1 MDFNLSDDQQAFREA
16 ARAFAEKSMAPYA
29 AKWDDEHIFPKDVLK
44 EAGEMGFM
52 GMYTPEA
59 LGGMGLSRLDTAVIV
74 EELAAACPSTAAF
87 ITIHNMATWMIA
99 SFASDDL
106 KQEIVPK
113 LASGEWL
120 ASYCLTEPGAGSDAA
135 SLRTKAAR
143 DGDSYVINGSKVFIS
158 GAGAT
163 DILVLMART
172 GAPDSGYKGIS
183 TFVIPADAD
192 GVSYGKNEE
201 KMGWHSQPTRMISLE
216 NVRIPVSNRVGE
228 EGDGF
233 AIAMKGLDGG
243 RLNIATCSL
252 GGAQAALLRA
262 RNYMHE
268 REQFGKPL
276 AAFQALQFKLADM
289 ATNLVAARQM
299 VRLGAFK
306 LDNADPEAT
315 LHCAMAKRFA
325 TDACFEVVNDALQLH
340 GGYGYIREYP
350 LERFLRD
357 LRVHQI
363 LEGTNEI
370 MRLIVAR
377 RLLDDGVAE
386 AIQ

>member
-1 MDFNLSDDQQAFREA
+1 MDFNLTEDQLAFREA
-16 ARAFAEKSMAPYA
+16 ARNFAEKSMAPHA
-29 AKWDDEHIFPKDVLK
+29 AKWDDEHIFPVDTLK

-52 GMYTPEA
+52 GIYTPEA
-59 LGGMGLSRLDTAVIV
+59 LGGMGLSRLDTSVIV

-87 ITIHNMATWMIA
+87 ITIHNMATWMVA

-135 SLRTKAAR
+135 SLRTKAVR

-158 GAGAT
+158 GAGGT

-172 GAPDSGYKGIS
+172 GAADSGAKGIS
-183 TFVIPADAD
+183 TFVIPADAE
-192 GVSYGKNEE
+192 GISYGKNEE
-201 KMGWHSQPTRMISLE
+201 KMGWHSQPTRTINLE
-216 NVRIPVSNRVGE
+216 NVRIPVTNRVGE
-228 EGDGF
+228 EGGGF

-306 LDNADPEAT
+306 LDSGDTEAT

-325 TDACFEVVNDALQLH
+325 TDVCFDVVNDSLQLH

-350 LERFLRD
+350 LERYLRD

>member
-1 MDFNLSDDQQAFREA
+1 MDFNLTEDQSAFRDA
-16 ARAFAEKSMAPYA
+16 ARTFAEKSMAPHA
-29 AKWDDEHIFPKDVLK
+29 AKWDNEHIFPVDTLK
-44 EAGEMGFM
+44 AAGEMGFM
-52 GMYTPEA
+52 GIYTPEA
-59 LGGMGLSRLDTAVIV
+59 LGGMGLSRLDTSVIV
-74 EELAAACPSTAAF
+74 EELASACPSTAAF
-87 ITIHNMATWMIA
+87 ITIHNMATWMVA

-106 KQEIVPK
+106 KQKIVPR

-135 SLRTKAAR
+135 NLRTKAVR
-143 DGDSYVINGSKVFIS
+143 DGDSYLISGSKVFIS
-158 GAGAT
+158 GAGDT

-172 GAPDSGYKGIS
+172 GAPDSGSKGIS

-192 GVSYGKNEE
+192 GISYGKNEE
-201 KMGWHSQPTRMISLE
+201 KMGWHSQPTRTINLE
-216 NVRIPVSNRVGE
+216 NVRVPAASRIGE

-306 LDNADPEAT
+306 LDSGDTEAT

-325 TDACFEVVNDALQLH
+325 TDVCFDVVNDALQLH

-350 LERFLRD
+350 LERYLRD

-377 RLLDDGVAE
+377 RLLDNGVAE

>member
-1 MDFNLSDDQQAFREA
+1 MNFDLTEDQQAFREA
-16 ARAFAEKSMAPYA
+16 ARAFAQKSMAPFA
-29 AKWDDEHIFPKDVLK
+29 AHWDEESIFPKDVLR
-44 EAGEMGFM
+44 EAGEMGFC
-52 GMYTPEA
+52 GLYTPEA
-59 LGGMGLSRLDTAVIV
+59 FGGMGLSRQDTAVIV

-87 ITIHNMATWMIA
+87 ITIHNMATWMLA
-99 SFASDDL
+99 SFGTDEV
-106 KQEIVPK
+106 KQNVVPT
-113 LASGEWL
+113 LASGEKL

-135 SLRTKAAR
+135 SLRTKAEP
-143 DGDSYVINGSKVFIS
+143 DGDDYVINGSKVFIS

-163 DILVLMART
+163 DVLILMART
-172 GAPDSGYKGIS
+172 GGPGSGAKGIS
-183 TFVIPADAD
+183 AFLIPADAE
-192 GVSYGKNEE
+192 GVSYGKNEK
-201 KMGWHSQPTRMISLE
+201 KMGWHSQPTRSVTLE
-216 NVRIPVSNRVGE
+216 NVRVPVANRLGAEGE
-228 EGDGF
+228 GF

-262 RNYMHE
+262 RDYMHA
-268 REQFGKPL
+268 RAQFGKPL

-306 LDNADPEAT
+306 LDNGDPEAT

-325 TDACFEVVNDALQLH
+325 TDVCFDVVNDALQLH

-350 LERFLRD
+350 LERYLRD

-363 LEGTNEI
+363 LEGTNEV

-377 RLLDDGVAE
+377 RILEQGVAE

>member
-1 MDFNLSDDQQAFREA
+1 MNFNLTEDQLAFREA
-16 ARAFAEKSMAPYA
+16 ARAFAEKTMAPYA
-29 AKWDDEHIFPKDVLK
+29 AQWDDEHIFPVSVLK

-52 GMYTPEA
+52 GIYTPEA
-59 LGGMGLSRLDTAVIV
+59 LGGMGLSRLDTSVIV

-87 ITIHNMATWMIA
+87 ITIHNMATWMVA
-99 SFASDDL
+99 SFAPDDL
-106 KQEIVPK
+106 KQELVPK
-113 LASGEWL
+113 LASGELL

-135 SLRTKAAR
+135 SLRTKAVR
-143 DGDSYVINGSKVFIS
+143 DGDDYVINGSKMFIS
-158 GAGAT
+158 GAGET

-172 GAPDSGYKGIS
+172 GAADSGAKGIS
-183 TFVIPADAD
+183 TFVIPASAE
-192 GVSYGKNEE
+192 GITYGKNEE
-201 KMGWHSQPTRMISLE
+201 KMGWHSQPTRTVNLE
-216 NVRIPVSNRVGE
+216 NVRVPATNRVGE

-268 REQFGKPL
+268 RQQFGKPL

-299 VRLGAFK
+299 VRLGAYK
-306 LDNADPEAT
+306 LDAGDSEAT

-370 MRLIVAR
+370 MRLIIAR